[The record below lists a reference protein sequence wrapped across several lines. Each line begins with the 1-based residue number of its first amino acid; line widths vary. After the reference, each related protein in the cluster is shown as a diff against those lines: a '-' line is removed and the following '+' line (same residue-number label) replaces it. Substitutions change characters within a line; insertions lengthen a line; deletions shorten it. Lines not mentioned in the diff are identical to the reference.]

1 MARIGSPKIS
11 RFDQVRLA
19 ATGAASL
26 RTIEKAYSG
35 IRIGQLARFRITKA
49 AEALGL
55 PLPVATPVSGDAN
68 AGGRGP
74 ESQDDANVDAAPKR
88 PSADEPGSRPTDA
101 QL

>member
-1 MARIGSPKIS
+1 MAERVTPKIS

-26 RTIEKAYSG
+26 RTIDKAYSG
-35 IRIGQLARFRITKA
+35 ERIGQLARFRITKA

-55 PLPVATPVSGDAN
+55 PLPVSTPVAGDAN

-74 ESQDDANVDAAPKR
+74 ESQDDADVNAAQTPL
-88 PSADEPGSRPTDA
+88 SRRA
-101 QL
+101 GR